1 MAIDVELV
9 RADTPGLL
17 RGVHLNHAGASPS
30 PGPVLDTVIGHLRR
44 EAEVGG
50 YEAAAERA
58 EDLRGV
64 YRSVGRMLGCSTE
77 EVALTESATR
87 AWELAFWSLPLGP
100 GDVVLTTSSEYVS
113 NALSLLL
120 ARERRG
126 VVVEVL
132 PDGPDGAVDPAE
144 LARRL
149 ERGPAALVA
158 LTHVPTSGGLVNPA
172 AEVGAVCRAAGVTY
186 LLDAC
191 QAAGQMDLDVT
202 ALGCD
207 LLSATG
213 RKFLRAPRGTG
224 FLYVRSGILEQLRP
238 PFIDAGSAVWT
249 GPETYEVLPGATRFE
264 AWERSWANQLG
275 LGAAV
280 EYALAL
286 GLDEIAVRVTALGA
300 GLRERLRE
308 LPGVTVHDRGTQ
320 RCGIVTFT
328 VDGHGPGDVVQRLA
342 GAGVRVWT
350 VPAVAAQLDLGRRGL
365 PEVVRASVHYT
376 STEEELDL
384 VTNLVAELPR
394 A

>member
-1 MAIDVELV
+1 V
-9 RADTPGLL
+9 
-17 RGVHLNHAGASPS
+17 AGRSPECGGS
-30 PGPVLDTVIGHLRR
+30 WTSKGDEVDRR
-44 EAEVGG
+44 C
-50 YEAAAERA
+50 Y
-58 EDLRGV
+58 
-64 YRSVGRMLGCSTE
+64 
-77 EVALTESATR
+77 
-87 AWELAFWSLPLGP
+87 
-100 GDVVLTTSSEYVS
+100 
-113 NALSLLL
+113 
-120 ARERRG
+120 
-126 VVVEVL
+126 
-132 PDGPDGAVDPAE
+132 
-144 LARRL
+144 
-149 ERGPAALVA
+149 
-158 LTHVPTSGGLVNPA
+158 
-172 AEVGAVCRAAGVTY
+172 EVGAVCRAAGVTY

-328 VDGHGPGDVVQRLA
+328 VDGYGPGDVVQRLA